1 MTKARRAAV
10 LAATSAVVFG
20 GTLGPAAPAPAQT
33 DPTKL
38 WTEYPLEPAPPPGLA
53 KAALPRLTPP
63 AVSEPSENRRLLTS
77 GLAVLF
83 VACAGAAA
91 VALSVFALRL
101 NERRNWY

>member
-1 MTKARRAAV
+1 MRKARRAAAF
-10 LAATSAVVFG
+10 AATAAVVFG

-38 WTEYPLEPAPPPGLA
+38 WTEYPLEPAPPPGMA

-63 AVSEPSENRRLLTS
+63 AVSEPSEKQRLLTS
-77 GLAVLF
+77 GLAILF
-83 VACAGAAA
+83 VAGAGATA

-101 NERRNWY
+101 NERRYWY